1 MRMLPVQRVSRFQR
15 ERPEIWTLSKPMKLK
30 FIIVIL
36 LLLSVMAMYFF
47 LPDPNRLAIENLKDV
62 VAYIQPEAYYVTDKV
77 FDLRDSDA
85 GQGTVALPKKFDIGQ
100 YKREPKFVR
109 QEGYVGPE
117 SCKEGHAKYYEGFVQ
132 TAHYQTSALASA
144 ASIRGVFDE
153 EESNM
158 QTKVDG
164 FRYKMTSEDDAFF
177 QKILLDRNGETYEH
191 KRRFDIV
198 TGSGKIG
205 QTYLYWEENSLYQL
219 PVSWL
224 AKSGWIN
231 SPNFRDGFADFARP
245 IKEDCMTCHST
256 RVEYAHMQVNVAD
269 RQNIIFGVTCERCH
283 GPAESHVNFHREN
296 PDSKDAKF
304 IVHPGDLP
312 RERMND
318 ICSQCHSGQSKNI
331 QSQFNFRPGD
341 SIHDFK
347 LFPPKEI
354 DSGGS
359 VHTAN
364 QHPRLLKSK
373 CYMGSDTMNCAT
385 CHNPHQ
391 QEHGK
396 LELFSERC
404 IKCHE
409 PKDCGQFAEQGE
421 KIASNC
427 IDCHMPVKKDKG
439 LKIETTATDL
449 FPEVRDHFIRVDE
462 EATQRVL
469 DDWIQQER

>member
-1 MRMLPVQRVSRFQR
+1 
-15 ERPEIWTLSKPMKLK
+15 MKLK
-30 FIIVIL
+30 LVIIVL

-47 LPDPNRLAIENLKDV
+47 LPDPNRLEVENLKDV
-62 VAYIQPEAYYVTDKV
+62 VTYIEPEAYYVTDKI
-77 FDLRDSDA
+77 FDLQDSPA
-85 GQGTVALPKKFDIGQ
+85 GQGAVALPRQFDSGEF
-100 YKREPKFVR
+100 KRTRFVR

-117 SCKEGHAKYYEGFVQ
+117 SCKECHAEYYEGFVQ
-132 TAHYQTSALASA
+132 TAHYQTSAMASA
-144 ASIRGVFDE
+144 SSVHGSFDE
-153 EESNM
+153 NENVM

-164 FRYKMTSEDDAFF
+164 FRYRMTKEEDGVY
-177 QKILLDRNGETYEH
+177 QSILVDRNGETYEH

-198 TGSGKIG
+198 TGSGKTG
-205 QTYLYWEENSLYQL
+205 QTFLYWEKDSLYQL

-224 AKSGWIN
+224 ARNGWIN
-231 SPNFRDGFADFARP
+231 SPNFRDGLADFARP
-245 IKEDCMTCHST
+245 IQEDCMTCHT
-256 RVEYAHMQVNVAD
+256 TLMEYAHMQVNVVD
-269 RQNIIFGVTCERCH
+269 RKNVIFGVTCERCH

-296 PDSKDAKF
+296 PESEDAKF
-304 IVHPGDLP
+304 ITHPGKLP

-318 ICSQCHSGQSKNI
+318 VCSQCHSGTSKSI

-347 LFPPKEI
+347 MFPPKEI

-373 CYMGSDTMNCAT
+373 CYMESDTMNCAT

-391 QEHGK
+391 QERGNLK
-396 LELFSERC
+396 LFSQRC

-409 PKDCGQFAEQGE
+409 PKHCGQFADQGE
-421 KIASNC
+421 RIASNC
-427 IDCHMPVKKDKG
+427 IDCHMSIKEDTG
-439 LKIETTATDL
+439 LRIETKSANL
-449 FPEVRDHFIRVDE
+449 FPEIRDHFIRIDN

-469 DDWIQQER
+469 EAWLKEEQQDQPR